1 VLKRVGWPLTI
12 IALGGIGYF
21 LWTHFGLKTYH
32 HRHPDFS
39 IRVKYPWTVTETG
52 TADGGQIVFKDA
64 QGQQVLVVSY
74 LQVPGVSEQTL
85 GSYADALFKQF
96 GFDKT
101 KDYYPEKVNMDGTTG
116 YLLREKGRDPDK
128 PATVLAYKGNY
139 LFRFEAAKQR
149 NVLRATDAF
158 KSSEGS

>member
-1 VLKRVGWPLTI
+1 MLKRVGWPLTI
-12 IALGGIGYF
+12 VALAGVGYL
-21 LWTHFGLKTYH
+21 LWTHYGLKTYH

-52 TADGGQIVFKDA
+52 TADGGQVVFKDA
-64 QGQQVLVVSY
+64 EGGIMLAVSY
-74 LQVPGVSEQTL
+74 RQVPGLTEQTVS
-85 GSYADALFKQF
+85 SYADYLFKSF

-128 PATVLAYKGNY
+128 PATVIVYKGNY
-139 LFRFEAAKQR
+139 FFYFESAKQR

-158 KSSEGS
+158 KSSEG